1 MKKLITPILVLTMLA
16 FSFNLVSAQ
25 GTQMQNKVQDPATH
39 EVTSTPQG
47 NKVENQNETQI
58 QNQGEEQQL
67 MVATQQMQQ
76 LTNMEGLGEEISQK
90 VRNIAQEQQQAQ
102 VQIQTQIEK
111 LESKSGLI
119 KRLFGP
125 DYEAIKNLKQL
136 TDENQQRIQEL
147 QKSAIQVQNEEEVT
161 QLQEAISALVQQNEV
176 LQDKI
181 QAEEG
186 VASIFGWLI
195 SLFN

>member
-1 MKKLITPILVLTMLA
+1 MKKIITPILVLTIIA
-16 FSFNLVSAQ
+16 FSYDLASAQ
-25 GTQMQNKVQDPATH
+25 GTQIQNKVQDPATH
-39 EVTSTPQG
+39 EVLFTPQG
-47 NKVENQNETQI
+47 NKLENQNEIQI
-58 QNQGEEQQL
+58 QNQGEEQKL

-76 LTNMEGLGEEISQK
+76 LTNMEGLDEEVTQN

-102 VQIQTQIEK
+102 SQIQIQIEK
-111 LESKSGLI
+111 MESKSGII

-136 TDENQQRIQEL
+136 KDENQQRIQEL
-147 QKSAIQVQNEEEVT
+147 QKSANQVQNDEEVT
-161 QLQEAISALVQQNEV
+161 QLMEAISALVQQNEV

-186 VASIFGWLI
+186 VTSIFGWLI
-195 SLFN
+195 NLFN